1 MCTMSKRYNQR
12 TELINKLE
20 KKGKIFVIRP
30 NKPVRI
36 GKIEQ
41 NKRKLKI
48 LYEEGR
54 QEALINIDSMLD
66 YLNK

>member
-36 GKIEQ
+36 GKIEK

>member
-12 TELINKLE
+12 TELINELE
-20 KKGKIFVIRP
+20 KQGKIFVIRP

-36 GKIEQ
+36 GKIEK

>member
-36 GKIEQ
+36 GKIEK
-41 NKRKLKI
+41 NKRKLKK